1 MLPELHG
8 RTGELTMDMG
18 LSPEQI
24 KELGIINDRLLKSLQ
39 DAETRWNPIVIYT
52 VKLHH
57 KHIFYLV
64 DPVWGHIELRR
75 DQAW

>member
-1 MLPELHG
+1 
-8 RTGELTMDMG
+8 MDMG
-18 LSPEQI
+18 LSPEQASV
-24 KELGIINDRLLKSLQ
+24 LGTINENLLKILQ

-52 VKLHH
+52 SRFHR

-75 DQAW
+75 DKAW

>member
-1 MLPELHG
+1 
-8 RTGELTMDMG
+8 MDMG

-24 KELGIINDRLLKSLQ
+24 KELGTINERLLKSLQ

-52 VKLHH
+52 AKLHR

-64 DPVWGHIELRR
+64 DPVWGHIKLRS
-75 DQAW
+75 DTAW

>member
-1 MLPELHG
+1 
-8 RTGELTMDMG
+8 MDMG
-18 LSPEQI
+18 LSPGQV
-24 KELGIINDRLLKSLQ
+24 KALGTINESLSKVLQ

-52 VKLHH
+52 SRFHR

-75 DQAW
+75 DKAW